1 MNKIEEGIISTKGQ
15 EMVGWEEIMDH
26 ERNIIAV
33 IITITITILLDDI
46 RIVVPDSLQMG

>member
-1 MNKIEEGIISTKGQ
+1 MNKIVEGILSTKGQ

-33 IITITITILLDDI
+33 IITITILNVGEGENKD
-46 RIVVPDSLQMG
+46 R

>member
-1 MNKIEEGIISTKGQ
+1 MTKIVEGILSTK

-33 IITITITILLDDI
+33 IIIITITILNVGEGENKD
-46 RIVVPDSLQMG
+46 R